1 MDGWVM
7 NESEANR
14 EEGKPTGRKNLF
26 RLFLEVEEEEGEE
39 LRNGRGGGRALFST
53 TAREY
58 SSSSSFPLLLYLL

>member
-26 RLFLEVEEEEGEE
+26 RLFLEVEEEGEE